1 VNKTCVDEGAIDV
14 KRKLLRMGVIHSSA
28 LGVYKPLGRWNDL
41 E

>member
-14 KRKLLRMGVIHSSA
+14 KRKLVIMGHH
-28 LGVYKPLGRWNDL
+28 L